1 MTAQKLLSVMERQ
14 TLADLSD
21 ALVPAEGVMPSATQA
36 SVHTVGIDRVLA
48 VRPDL
53 VAPLRALLAEC
64 VHDAPHMFLA
74 ALGGSRPRE
83 WTVLLT
89 CVLGAY
95 YMRPEVRKALGYRG
109 QEGRL
114 ITSEDFVTWVEE
126 GLLDPVLER
135 GSRDPTSNH
144 LNRPVPRSFSF
155 P

>member
-1 MTAQKLLSVMERQ
+1 MSTETLLSVAERK
-14 TLADLSD
+14 TLTDLSD
-21 ALVPAEGVMPSATQA
+21 ALVPAEGVMPSASQA

-64 VHDAPHMFLA
+64 DHDAPHMFLA
-74 ALGGSRPRE
+74 ALSKSRPRE
-83 WTVLLT
+83 WMVLLT

-114 ITSEDFVTWVEE
+114 ITSDDFVTWVEE
-126 GLLDPVLER
+126 GLLDPVIER
-135 GSRDPTSNH
+135 GSRDPTRDH
-144 LNRPVPRSFSF
+144 VHRPVPS
-155 P
+155 